1 MHVLT
6 NCITQDLSNLS
17 SWVWA
22 HVAVS
27 EPGARGW
34 VIGIVVVINLLGAP
48 AMILVL

>member
-1 MHVLT
+1 MHALT

-22 HVAVS
+22 QAVS

-34 VIGIVVVINLLGAP
+34 VIGIVVVNNLLGAP